1 MPLFAQAQRDAIV
14 GATPSVDSVRGVD
27 VSVDL
32 EIGMTEVLASLEI
45 VEQAFDVLKQSYL
58 GTGSR
63 ELDIWADIV
72 EVTKQ

>member
-14 GATPSVDSVRGVD
+14 GVTPSVDSVRGVD